1 MSIYD
6 KPKTFSLTT
15 FYNAKIKFMWA
26 GYYKQSIFGYISYYY
41 SVMDYEYSVIGSIY
55 CNAEVLATMAA
66 SSEFLHNGYTFL
78 LRKFNEQLSVS
89 LVGYASGNTSDNNIQ
104 NVCKNIPEADVTEVC
119 KILSEKFACKVSIR
133 KGYEVY
139 GNANVFNG
147 GSDYEIIEEKWFSV
161 EFDNGCQ
168 NMTQTKDIL

>member
-1 MSIYD
+1 
-6 KPKTFSLTT
+6 
-15 FYNAKIKFMWA
+15 
-26 GYYKQSIFGYISYYY
+26 
-41 SVMDYEYSVIGSIY
+41 MDYKKSKAPVNTVTRNIMDLCEDTG
-55 CNAEVLATMAA
+55 
-66 SSEFLHNGYTFL
+66 NGYTFL
-78 LRKFNEQLSVS
+78 LRKFNGQLSVS
-89 LVGYASGNTSDNNIQ
+89 LIGYASGNTSDNNIQ

-119 KILSEKFACKVSIR
+119 KILSEKFACRVSIR

-168 NMTQTKDIL
+168 NMT